1 MKRRRKDSTPAPQNI
16 ANREY
21 FSTIEATDAHDTDID
36 FPVSLPEA
44 ETQQRQQDADNAS
57 RNVRSTDVY
66 DFVEI
71 THERT
76 PSPSPSDIVL
86 GSDLRDLAAMSELER
101 ETRGLERKER
111 KRVLLEMQEV
121 RRAERERVVEEE
133 RAKREYEEVQRKGRE
148 EV

>member
-1 MKRRRKDSTPAPQNI
+1 
-16 ANREY
+16 
-21 FSTIEATDAHDTDID
+21 
-36 FPVSLPEA
+36 
-44 ETQQRQQDADNAS
+44 
-57 RNVRSTDVY
+57 
-66 DFVEI
+66 
-71 THERT
+71 
-76 PSPSPSDIVL
+76 
-86 GSDLRDLAAMSELER
+86 MSELER